1 MDLNLSGKRV
11 LISGSSKG
19 IGKIIA
25 KNFKQEGALVI
36 LNGRNS
42 KNLENSANEL
52 NISNYIQG
60 DVTDP
65 FEAKKIVSK
74 CINIFGG
81 IDILICNVGS
91 GKSVPPGLENYDEWL
106 KSLKINFLSATNLV
120 EASSEHLSKTNG
132 AIVCISSICGLE
144 VIKDAPITYS
154 ISKSALNMYVKSISK
169 TLGEKGIRINAI
181 APGNI
186 NFEGSVWHKKVL
198 SDPNKV
204 KQMLNNEV
212 ALKKLGS
219 PEDIAFLATYLSSSI
234 SNFITGSIFKVDGG
248 QLKS

>member
-11 LISGSSKG
+11 LITGSSKG

-36 LNGRNS
+36 LNGTDR
-42 KNLENSANEL
+42 KNLESSANEL

-65 FEAKKIVSK
+65 FEAKKIVSE
-74 CINIFGG
+74 CTNVFGG

-91 GKSVPPGLENYDEWL
+91 VKSVPPGQENYDEWL
-106 KSLKINFLSATNLV
+106 KSFKINFLSATNLV
-120 EASSEHLSKTNG
+120 EASLEHLSKTKG
-132 AIVCISSICGLE
+132 VIVCISSICGLE

-154 ISKSALNMYVKSISK
+154 ISKSALNMYVKGMSK
-169 TLGEKGIRINAI
+169 PLGEKGIRINAI

-204 KQMLNNEV
+204 RQMLNNEV

-248 QLKS
+248 QIKS

>member
-11 LISGSSKG
+11 LVTGSSKG
-19 IGKIIA
+19 IGKAIA
-25 KNFKQEGALVI
+25 KNFKQEGAKVI
-36 LNGRNS
+36 LNGRDS
-42 KNLENSANEL
+42 RDLEYSANEL

-65 FEAKKIVSK
+65 VEAKKIVSECK
-74 CINIFGG
+74 NFYGG
-81 IDILICNVGS
+81 LDILICNVGS
-91 GKSVPPGLENYDEWL
+91 GKSVPPGQENYHEWL
-106 KSLKINFLSATNLV
+106 KSFKINFLSTTNLV
-120 EASSEHLSKTNG
+120 EASLEHLSKTNG
-132 AIVCISSICGLE
+132 SIVCISSICGLE
-144 VIKDAPITYS
+144 VVKDAPITYS

-169 TLGEKGIRINAI
+169 PLGEKGIRINAI

-186 NFEGSVWHKKVL
+186 NFEGSVWHKKIV
-198 SDPNKV
+198 SDPIRVN
-204 KQMLNNEV
+204 QIINNEV